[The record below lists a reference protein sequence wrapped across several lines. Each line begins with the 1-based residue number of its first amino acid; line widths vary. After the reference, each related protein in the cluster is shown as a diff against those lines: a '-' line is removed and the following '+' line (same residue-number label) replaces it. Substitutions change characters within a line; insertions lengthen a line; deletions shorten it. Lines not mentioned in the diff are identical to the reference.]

1 MKRLTSV
8 DHTQKRAIAITT
20 AVALLFGAFFLK
32 DYLILIAVAAIAA
45 FIFGPMYDWLHR
57 RMNKALSAT
66 LTFLAAVLIIIVPL
80 MVVLAIAAAQVSSS
94 VSSAISWFQSA
105 DLGSIGQQTL
115 NSVNDILRGIP
126 FTNYQVTTG
135 DVVGRLSSSAEAIG
149 QWLLA
154 ALGAYATGLFSALT
168 AAIIFIY
175 VFLSM
180 LVNRK
185 HIVKLLYELNPLGP
199 EVTEMYLK
207 KSGAMV
213 KGTVNGQFIIAVIQG
228 VTGAISIYLGGIQ
241 EAFFVFAIMLSVL
254 SLIPLGSGIVTIPLG
269 IGMMLFGNM
278 AGGILVVAW
287 HLLGVSNID
296 NILRPVLVP
305 KQARLDSA
313 LMLLAVFAGISMFG
327 FWGLVLGPVL
337 MILIVTTVK
346 VYLAVF
352 RGIPIDE
359 DDDED
364 SEKKRGMRAWAA
376 RLSDKLKSL
385 ASKPSKA

>member
-1 MKRLTSV
+1 MKRFKAV
-8 DHTQKRAIAITT
+8 DTNQRRAIAVTT
-20 AVALLFGAFFLK
+20 VAALLFGAFFLK
-32 DYLILIAVAAIAA
+32 DFLILIAVAAIGA
-45 FIFGPMYDWLHR
+45 FIFGPMYDRLHK

-66 LTFLAAVLIIIVPL
+66 LTLLAAILIIVVPL
-80 MVVLAIAAAQVSSS
+80 AVALTIAAAQISGS
-94 VSSAISWFQSA
+94 VSSAIDWFQRA

-115 NSVNDILRGIP
+115 NSVNDVLRGIP
-126 FTNYQVTTG
+126 FVNYQLTTA
-135 DVVGRLSSSAEAIG
+135 DVVSRLSSGAQSAG
-149 QWLLA
+149 QWLL
-154 ALGAYATGLFSALT
+154 GAIGGYASGLFSALT
-168 AAIIFIY
+168 AAIVFIY

-180 LVNRK
+180 LINRRK
-185 HIVKLLYELNPLGP
+185 IVKLLYELNPLGP
-199 EVTEMYLK
+199 EVTEMYLR

-228 VTGAISIYLGGIQ
+228 VTGAISIYLGGIDQ
-241 EAFFVFAIMLSVL
+241 AFFVFAIILSVL
-254 SLIPLGSGIVTIPLG
+254 SLIPLGSGVVTIPLG
-269 IGMMLFGNM
+269 IGMMLFGNIG
-278 AGGILVVAW
+278 GGILVVAW

-296 NILRPVLVP
+296 NILRPILVP

-359 DDDED
+359 EDDEPKQ
-364 SEKKRGMRAWAA
+364 SRWRRWYEALKVLIRRQPT
-376 RLSDKLKSL
+376 RLKH
-385 ASKPSKA
+385 

>member
-1 MKRLTSV
+1 MKRFNSV
-8 DHTQKRAIAITT
+8 NTTQRRAIAITT
-20 AVALLFGAFFLK
+20 AAALLFGAFFLK
-32 DYLILIAVAAIAA
+32 DYLILIAVAAIGA
-45 FIFGPMYDWLHR
+45 FIFGPVYDWLHR
-57 RMNKALSAT
+57 RMNKGLSAT
-66 LTFLAAVLIIIVPL
+66 FTLLTAILVIVIPL
-80 MVVLAIAAAQVSSS
+80 TLVLAIAAAQVTGS
-94 VSSAISWFQSA
+94 VSSAINWFQRA

-115 NSVNDILRGIP
+115 NSVNDVLRGIP
-126 FTNYQVTTG
+126 FVNYQLTTG
-135 DVVGRLSSSAEAIG
+135 EVVSRLSSGAEAAG
-149 QWLLA
+149 QWLIG
-154 ALGAYATGLFSALT
+154 ALGVYASGLFGALT

-180 LVNRK
+180 LINRRK
-185 HIVKLLYELNPLGP
+185 IVDLLYELNPLGP

-228 VTGAISIYLGGIQ
+228 VTGAISIYLGGVH
-241 EAFFVFAIMLSVL
+241 EAFFVFAIVLSVL
-254 SLIPLGSGIVTIPLG
+254 SLIPLGSGVLTIPIG
-269 IGMMLFGNM
+269 IIMMLFGNIG
-278 AGGILVVAW
+278 GGILVIAW

-296 NILRPVLVP
+296 NILRPILVP

-359 DDDED
+359 EDDE
-364 SEKKRGMRAWAA
+364 SKQSRWRRWYEALKVLMRQQPT
-376 RLSDKLKSL
+376 RLKH
-385 ASKPSKA
+385 